1 MPRGRTRIRT
11 AHCSLAAALTVI
23 GLRHRPQS
31 GTPRDRARLPQTY
44 AIMGGGAVGRNA
56 RCTCDTRLLLPS
68 VRKAL
73 RTLNRGKICATC
85 MIRGVC
91 AAKRAPSWQDI
102 HVVYPPTAICRA
114 FRMHGA
120 HILPKPAHFG
130 CVAAIYCHEGVPF
143 PSEAF
148 FGIHRGKILPSSDT
162 RERITSTYRH
172 RQALGNAFRG
182 HLAVAERPRAHC
194 EHTLLCAGLRGIQF
208 AGICRHAR
216 PPDDAPRQ
224 HIASKAT
231 LRLRKGQH
239 ARSHRTPPEP
249 IRGMRR
255 CPAAAV
261 GAAAMKEPG
270 HWRARPTGGG
280 RGRDIDARRLPGARE
295 GHRRAPFAGCGDAL
309 TCSLLGARGPS
320 AAGSQPAEA
329 WSRLG
334 RGRAAATRTRIRT
347 AAPSAHQTRRSC
359 CRYARRDG
367 AVSFARTVR

>member
-1 MPRGRTRIRT
+1 MIEHGCRRRTRSWGR
-11 AHCSLAAALTVI
+11 
-23 GLRHRPQS
+23 
-31 GTPRDRARLPQTY
+31 
-44 AIMGGGAVGRNA
+44 AVGRNA
-56 RCTCDTRLLLPS
+56 KRTCDTQLLLPS

-73 RTLNRGKICATC
+73 RTLNRGKICTSC

-114 FRMHGA
+114 FRIHGT
-120 HILPKPAHFG
+120 HILPKPAHFEYT
-130 CVAAIYCHEGVPF
+130 AAIYCHEGALF

-148 FGIHRGKILPSSDT
+148 FGIHRGKILPSSDI

-231 LRLRKGQH
+231 LRLHKEQH

-249 IRGMRR
+249 IREMRR

-270 HWRARPTGGG
+270 HWRAQPTGGG
-280 RGRDIDARRLPGARE
+280 AGGVLMRAAHLGRRRSIGARHPLGARCIDARPTWSAGAI
-295 GHRRAPFAGCGDAL
+295 GCWLATRRSVVTARARD
-309 TCSLLGARGPS
+309 LLGR
-320 AAGSQPAEA
+320 E
-329 WSRLG
+329 
-334 RGRAAATRTRIRT
+334 RAAATRTRIRT
-347 AAPSAHQTRRSC
+347 AAPSAHQTYRDC
-359 CRYARRDG
+359 CRYALRRDG
-367 AVSFARTVR
+367 AVSFARAVR

>member
-1 MPRGRTRIRT
+1 MIEHGCRRRTR
-11 AHCSLAAALTVI
+11 SW
-23 GLRHRPQS
+23 
-31 GTPRDRARLPQTY
+31 
-44 AIMGGGAVGRNA
+44 GGAVGRNA
-56 RCTCDTRLLLPS
+56 KRTCDTQLLLPS

-73 RTLNRGKICATC
+73 RTLNRGKICTSC

-120 HILPKPAHFG
+120 HILPKPAHFEYT
-130 CVAAIYCHEGVPF
+130 AAIYCQEGALF
-143 PSEAF
+143 PSEGF
-148 FGIHRGKILPSSDT
+148 FGIHRGKILPSSDI

-194 EHTLLCAGLRGIQF
+194 EHTLLCAGLQGIQF

-224 HIASKAT
+224 HIVSKAT

-249 IRGMRR
+249 IREMRR

-261 GAAAMKEPG
+261 GTAAMKE
-270 HWRARPTGGG
+270 
-280 RGRDIDARRLPGARE
+280 L
-295 GHRRAPFAGCGDAL
+295 GHRRAAYWGAGGAL
-309 TCSLLGARGPS
+309 MRAAYLEHRRGIGARGLLGGVPIVL
-320 AAGSQPAEA
+320 
-329 WSRLG
+329 SREIRPFDG
-334 RGRAAATRTRIRT
+334 RFW
-347 AAPSAHQTRRSC
+347 QC
-359 CRYARRDG
+359 
-367 AVSFARTVR
+367 

>member
-1 MPRGRTRIRT
+1 MRRRRRLLRAGRCRWQDTRCGRADAAGRDAHTQCCTVRSPQHCLLWVAPPATEWQLPWLRT
-11 AHCSLAAALTVI
+11 AAADV
-23 GLRHRPQS
+23 RHP
-31 GTPRDRARLPQTY
+31 
-44 AIMGGGAVGRNA
+44 GGGAVGRTTQ
-56 RCTCDTRLLLPS
+56 CTCDTQLLLPS

-73 RTLNRGKICATC
+73 RTLNRGKICAPC
-85 MIRGVC
+85 VIRGVC

-120 HILPKPAHFG
+120 HILPKPAHFEYT
-130 CVAAIYCHEGVPF
+130 AAIYCHEGAPF

-148 FGIHRGKILPSSDT
+148 FGIHRGKILPSSDI

-172 RQALGNAFRG
+172 RQALGNALRG

-224 HIASKAT
+224 HIVSKAT

-249 IRGMRR
+249 IREMRR
-255 CPAAAV
+255 CPTAAV
-261 GAAAMKEPG
+261 GTAAMKELG
-270 HWRARPTGGG
+270 HRRAAYWGG
-280 RGRDIDARRLPGARE
+280 RGRGIDARRLPGAQE
-295 GHRRAPFAGCGDAL
+295 GHWR
-309 TCSLLGARGPS
+309 
-320 AAGSQPAEA
+320 
-329 WSRLG
+329 
-334 RGRAAATRTRIRT
+334 
-347 AAPSAHQTRRSC
+347 APSAGCEAH
-359 CRYARRDG
+359 
-367 AVSFARTVR
+367 